1 MRVALLA
8 LAAALSFGGLAQ
20 AQAQAPAP
28 APAPAAPSAA
38 PAYSSASRIGDLID
52 NPVVKAALLKV
63 IPDVINHPQ
72 LNEAREMALRD
83 LAQYA
88 PELTPAVF
96 AQVDAELAKIPKS

>member
-1 MRVALLA
+1 MRFALLG
-8 LAAALSFGGLAQ
+8 LAAALALGSV

-28 APAPAAPSAA
+28 AAPASTA
-38 PAYSSASRIGDLID
+38 AYSSASKVGELID
-52 NPVVKAALLKV
+52 NPATKAALLKL
-63 IPDVINHPQ
+63 IPGVVNHPQ
-72 LNEAREMALRD
+72 INDARDMALRD

>member
-8 LAAALSFGGLAQ
+8 LTAALSLGGLAQ
-20 AQAQAPAP
+20 AQTPAP
-28 APAPAAPSAA
+28 APAAA
-38 PAYSSASRIGDLID
+38 PAYSSASKVGELID
-52 NPVVKAALLKV
+52 NPAVKAALLKI

-72 LNEAREMALRD
+72 LNEAREMTLRD

>member
-1 MRVALLA
+1 MRFALLGF
-8 LAAALSFGGLAQ
+8 AAALALGSI
-20 AQAQAPAP
+20 AQAQAPA
-28 APAPAAPSAA
+28 APAAAA
-38 PAYSSASRIGDLID
+38 AAYSSASKVGDLID
-52 NPVVKAALLKV
+52 NPAVKAALLKL

-72 LNEAREMALRD
+72 LNEAREMTLRD